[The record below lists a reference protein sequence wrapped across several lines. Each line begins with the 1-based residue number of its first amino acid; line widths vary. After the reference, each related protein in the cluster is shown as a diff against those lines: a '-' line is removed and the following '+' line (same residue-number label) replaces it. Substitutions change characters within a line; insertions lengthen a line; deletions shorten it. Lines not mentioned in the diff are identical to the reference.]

1 MILAIDFGITNT
13 DIVISNDDALN
24 FFSFKTRLPIEESS
38 ILELLNRI
46 NVKQK
51 SIKTIGISGGK
62 SSDFSENISGIKLI
76 KVPEVE
82 AIGRG
87 AKRIFKENDSM
98 LVMSLGTGTG
108 CIFGDNKTYQ
118 YVGGIPV
125 GGGTLAGLSKL
136 LINEDSIG
144 EISSL
149 ATSGDRSEVDILIDD
164 VVSGIDILKPNLSA
178 ANFAKVSENKY
189 RKQDIAKALT
199 NMIGEIIGTV
209 AFSNAFIFQK
219 DEVFFIGRT
228 FLEPNIKAAINER
241 LAIAGINGI
250 YSDAPGKENCIGILD
265 FLEENN

>member
-24 FFSFKTRLPIEESS
+24 FFSFKTSLPIEESS

-46 NVKQK
+46 KVNQK

-62 SSDFSENISGIKLI
+62 SSDFSENISGIKLV

-87 AKRIFKENDSM
+87 AKRIFKKNDSM
-98 LVMSLGTGTG
+98 LVMSLGTGTA

-149 ATSGDRSEVDILIDD
+149 ATSGDRSEVDVLIDD

>member
-24 FFSFKTRLPIEESS
+24 FFSFKTSLPIEESS

-46 NVKQK
+46 KVNQK

-62 SSDFSENISGIKLI
+62 SSDFSENISGIKLV

-87 AKRIFKENDSM
+87 AKRIFKKNDSM
-98 LVMSLGTGTG
+98 LVMSLGTGTA

-149 ATSGDRSEVDILIDD
+149 ATSGDRSEVDVLIDD

-265 FLEENN
+265 LLEENN